1 MLYTVGDAAAGP
13 LVETDHI
20 FRIAIADG
28 QEIAKLALAGGI
40 IGQQIGG
47 LYIDYQVATSGYEIN
62 LTSSWLLACEHF
74 EATVQEMQIH
84 SVFYEFVDVALEVEA
99 KMAVAQAKILKIVF
113 VANLKRASYVFWLYL
128 INTAKINIL
137 FGITNKKKRE
147 NAKF

>member
-62 LTSSWLLACEHF
+62 LTSS
-74 EATVQEMQIH
+74 
-84 SVFYEFVDVALEVEA
+84 
-99 KMAVAQAKILKIVF
+99 
-113 VANLKRASYVFWLYL
+113 
-128 INTAKINIL
+128 
-137 FGITNKKKRE
+137 
-147 NAKF
+147 